1 MATTHNQP
9 TQIGAPTNGTQAAT
23 AATIVNGEANSGVAW
38 LSPSELRTLT
48 AICEALIP
56 SLPAPAGEEVASDF
70 YARSATDLGVAQLV
84 AETLAQESPETRAQ
98 FKQLLGLL
106 QSPVAGALLMGRPHS
121 FAQAPVA
128 AREAALR
135 KMSVSSVPTLRQGF
149 QAVKRL
155 AAFIFY
161 SAPVADGVNPN
172 WSAIGY
178 TPATPPASAQMTP
191 KRIHPLPVTD
201 DLTLTADAV
210 IVGSGA
216 GGGVMAAELTAA
228 GKDVVILEKG
238 GYFSESDFNGSE
250 AAMTPQLYL
259 RRGALATNDLGMV
272 VLAGSC
278 LGGGTVVNWSTSLRT
293 PPDVL
298 AEWARDHGV
307 TGATSADYQ
316 QGFDFAERRLG
327 VNTDDSARNPNNAA
341 LERGCEALGYRW
353 SVIPRNASGCEQR
366 CGSCGYGCP
375 YGRKQSTLITFV
387 QDAHE
392 RGARII
398 VRCQVERV
406 LIEQGRAV
414 GVEGWAPDDVTG
426 AHRKVIVR
434 APVVVV
440 AAGSVESPALLLRSG
455 QTNPNIG
462 RHLRLHPVAA
472 LAAYYADPIETWKGS
487 LQTALSDQFK
497 DLKGGYGL
505 RFEVA
510 PAHPGLLGL
519 TTPWQSGL
527 QHKQDMR
534 RIAHVATFIAL
545 TRDTGEG
552 QVTLDHQGDPVLR
565 YFPNETDRRH
575 LMRGMAEMTRIAVA
589 GGATRVALLH
599 SQRLVLESE
608 GGQPGAVTEA
618 RLQAFIGEIERRGIA
633 PNRVPLFSAH
643 QMGSCRLGAD
653 PKTSVAN
660 PDGQVHGVAGLYIAD
675 ASGFPTASGVNP
687 MLSTMALAYHV
698 AQRAK
703 S

>member
-1 MATTHNQP
+1 MATTQSQSTQP
-9 TQIGAPTNGTQAAT
+9 GGSTADTTAT
-23 AATIVNGEANSGVAW
+23 GEASSGVGW
-38 LSPSELRTLT
+38 LTGAELRTLT

-56 SLPAPAGEEVASDF
+56 SLPAPAGEEAASDF
-70 YARSATDLGVAQLV
+70 YARSASDLNVAQLI
-84 AETLAQESPETRAQ
+84 AETLAVESPETRAQ

-106 QSPVAGALLMGRPHS
+106 QSPIAGALLMGRPQS
-121 FAQAPVA
+121 FAQAPLA
-128 AREAALR
+128 ARESALR
-135 KMSVSSVPTLRQGF
+135 KMSVSSVPTLRQSF

-155 AAFIFY
+155 AAFIWY
-161 SAPVADGVNPN
+161 STPVADGANPN

-178 TPATPPASAQMTP
+178 TPATPPVSAQTTP

-259 RRGALATNDLGMV
+259 RRGTLATSDLGMV

-298 AEWARDHGV
+298 AEWERDHGV
-307 TGATSADYQ
+307 TGATGADYQ
-316 QGFDFAERRLG
+316 KGFDFAEQRLG

-366 CGSCGYGCP
+366 CGACGYGCP

-392 RGARII
+392 RGARVV

-406 LIEQGRAV
+406 LMEQGRAV
-414 GVEGWAPDDVTG
+414 GVEGWAPDDN
-426 AHRKVIVR
+426 APDKRRKVIVR

-455 QTNPNIG
+455 LTNPNIG

-472 LAAYYADPIETWKGS
+472 IAAYYADPIETWKGS

-534 RIAHVATFIAL
+534 RIANVATFIAL
-545 TRDTGEG
+545 TRDTGAG
-552 QVTLDHQGDPVLR
+552 QVTLDHQGDPILR
-565 YFPNETDRRH
+565 YYPNETDRKR
-575 LMRGMAEMTRIAVA
+575 LMRGMGEMARIAVA

-599 SQRLVLESE
+599 SQRLVLDSE
-608 GGQPGAVTEA
+608 GGQPGAVSAA

-633 PNRVPLFSAH
+633 PNRLPLFSAH
-643 QMGSCRLGAD
+643 QMGTCRLGAD

-703 S
+703 A